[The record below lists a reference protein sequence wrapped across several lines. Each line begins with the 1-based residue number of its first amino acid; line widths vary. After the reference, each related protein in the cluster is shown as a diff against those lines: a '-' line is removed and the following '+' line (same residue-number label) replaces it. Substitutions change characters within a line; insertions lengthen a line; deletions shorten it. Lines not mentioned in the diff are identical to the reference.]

1 MRIVH
6 FSIGR
11 CNPDSAN
18 GVDKAIFY
26 LSKAQAALGNPAAV
40 FALTAKEPI
49 PIPGVV
55 VRGYAPVSSAFGLPR
70 QLLADLAQWQ
80 PGVVHLH
87 SIYSPPNTAL
97 ASWLYRHGFSYV
109 VTPHRGLSSY
119 VSWRRWYLKIPYK
132 YLFELPMLNRA
143 AFVHAVSDE
152 NSIRAYG
159 VRAPVVVAP
168 NGIDL
173 ASIPSD
179 RPETPFDSLLPQA
192 QGKLVFMFIGR
203 LDPFYKGLDLLLKGF
218 ALARLQDSILV
229 LVGPDYRNQG
239 RSLRAMAQRLG
250 IGAQVVFFGPAYGRS
265 KYDLLSGADVFVLC
279 SRSEGMPLSVLE
291 AASCSKPCMVSSS
304 ANPAGMVERFRAG
317 IVVQPNVMSIAEGF
331 TRMKQVPETKLGE
344 MGRNARIM
352 VENEFSWGKTAET
365 LVEAYSNYARRE
377 NGKDRDS

>member
-18 GVDKAIFY
+18 GVDKVIFH

-49 PIPGVV
+49 LIPGVV
-55 VRGYAPVSSAFGLPR
+55 VRSYAPARSAFGLPR
-70 QLLADLAQWQ
+70 KLLADLAQWK
-80 PGVVHLH
+80 PDVVHLH

-97 ASWLYRHGFSYV
+97 ASWLFRLGISYV
-109 VTPHRGLSSY
+109 VTPHSGLSSY
-119 VSWRRWYLKIPYK
+119 VSRRRWYLKIPYK

-143 AFVHAVSDE
+143 AFVHAVGDE

-159 VRAPVVVAP
+159 VRAPVVVAA

-173 ASIPSD
+173 ASIPSG
-179 RPETPFDSLLPQA
+179 RPEKPFGCLLPQA
-192 QGKLVFMFIGR
+192 QGKRVFMFIGR

-218 ALARLQDSILV
+218 ALAGLQDSILV
-229 LVGPDYRNQG
+229 LVGPDYRNKG
-239 RSLRAMAQRLG
+239 RSLRAMAKRLG
-250 IGAQVVFFGPAYGRS
+250 IGAQVIFFGPAYGRS

-291 AASCSKPCMVSSS
+291 AASCGKPCMVSSA

-317 IVVQPNVMSIAEGF
+317 IAVQPDVMSIAEGF
-331 TRMKQVPETKLGE
+331 ARMKRAPETELGE
-344 MGRNARIM
+344 MGRNARTM
-352 VENEFSWGKTAET
+352 AENEFSWAKTAAT
-365 LVEAYSNYARRE
+365 LVEAYFHYARR
-377 NGKDRDS
+377 R